1 MKAKHVFTLV
11 LVLAASSLL
20 CAESK
25 DAIGSL
31 RTLQGPVFLLRD
43 GLERPI
49 TEVERLFEGDQIRTG
64 PAGSVGL
71 LLRDD
76 TSISIGP
83 ESSLSLENFTFAP
96 AQGKLSLVTRLFKG
110 TMAFISGR
118 IAKLSPNSVKVETP
132 VATVGIRGTYFLV
145 KAEDAKWF

>member
-1 MKAKHVFTLV
+1 MEAKKVFIGLCI
-11 LVLAASSLL
+11 AGSSSLL
-20 CAESK
+20 LAETK
-25 DAIGSL
+25 EAIGSL

-43 GLERPI
+43 GTERPI
-49 TEVERLFEGDQIRTG
+49 TQVERLFEGDQIRTG
-64 PAGSVGL
+64 PAGSAGL

-96 AQGKLSLVTRLFKG
+96 AQGKLGLVTRLFKG

-118 IAKLSPNSVKVETP
+118 IAKLSPNAVKVETP

-145 KAEDAKWF
+145 KAEDAQWF